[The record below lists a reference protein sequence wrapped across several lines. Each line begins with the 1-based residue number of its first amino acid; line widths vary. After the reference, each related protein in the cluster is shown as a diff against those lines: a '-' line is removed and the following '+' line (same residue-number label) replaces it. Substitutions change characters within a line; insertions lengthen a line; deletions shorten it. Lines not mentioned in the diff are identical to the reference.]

1 MANTTA
7 TRVDIGFQGGQVLAL
22 RITSDEYKSLRKAL
36 DDDRSSRWHEV
47 KTQDSEVSIDLAQ
60 VLYIRLDTE
69 DHKVGF

>member
-1 MANTTA
+1 MANGA
-7 TRVDIGFQGGQVLAL
+7 RRVDVGFQGGQVLAL
-22 RITSDEYKSLRKAL
+22 RITSEEYKSLRKAL
-36 DDDRSSRWHEV
+36 DDERSSRWHEV

>member
-1 MANTTA
+1 MANSA

-22 RITSDEYKSLRKAL
+22 RITSDEYKSLRQAL
-36 DDDRSSRWHEV
+36 DDDKSSRWHEV
-47 KTQDSEVSIDLAQ
+47 KTQDSEVSIDLSQ

>member
-1 MANTTA
+1 MANAAA

>member
-1 MANTTA
+1 MANTA

-22 RITSDEYKSLRKAL
+22 RITSEEYKSLRKAL
-36 DDDRSSRWHEV
+36 DDERSSRWHEV

>member
-1 MANTTA
+1 MANAA

-22 RITSDEYKSLRKAL
+22 RITGDEYKSLRKAL

-69 DHKVGF
+69 DQKVGF

>member
-1 MANTTA
+1 MANTA
-7 TRVDIGFQGGQVLAL
+7 TRVDIGFVGGQVLAL
-22 RITSDEYKSLRKAL
+22 RITGDEYTSLRKAL

-47 KTQDSEVSIDLAQ
+47 KTQDSEVSIDLSQ

>member
-1 MANTTA
+1 MANTA

-22 RITSDEYKSLRKAL
+22 RITSDEYQSLRKAL

>member
-1 MANTTA
+1 MANTA